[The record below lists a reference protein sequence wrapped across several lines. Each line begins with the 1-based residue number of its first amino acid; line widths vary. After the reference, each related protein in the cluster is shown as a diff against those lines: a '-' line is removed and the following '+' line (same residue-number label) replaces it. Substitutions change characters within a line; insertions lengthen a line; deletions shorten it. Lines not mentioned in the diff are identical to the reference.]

1 MTTAFE
7 RLIHSQGKSGNKFLG
22 FDIGIRNNLG
32 WAILNSDGSLHLSG
46 CWNLGDE
53 RQSQESRL
61 ELLASYC
68 VDLFRRYGLE
78 ITAVGIERPWV
89 GKSPQTALTLGWV
102 AGTIFG
108 IACTYGKQPF
118 RIQPMEAKK
127 AFTDNGKASKS
138 QVLKMAQ
145 LLKSDITSEDEADA
159 IAVATATRLRTIKEA
174 MGR

>member
-32 WAILNSDGSLHLSG
+32 WAILNSDGSLHQSG
-46 CWNLGDE
+46 VWNLGTSE
-53 RQSQESRL
+53 ESVESRL
-61 ELLASYC
+61 ERLTDYC
-68 VDLFRRYGLE
+68 IDLFWIYGLE
-78 ITAVGIERPWV
+78 IAAVGIERPWV
-89 GKSPQTALTLGWV
+89 GKNPQTALTLGWV

-108 IACTYGKQPF
+108 IACTYGKQTF

-127 AFTDNGKASKS
+127 AFTDNGKAPKS

-159 IAVATATRLRTIKEA
+159 IAVATATRLRMIKEITK
-174 MGR
+174 